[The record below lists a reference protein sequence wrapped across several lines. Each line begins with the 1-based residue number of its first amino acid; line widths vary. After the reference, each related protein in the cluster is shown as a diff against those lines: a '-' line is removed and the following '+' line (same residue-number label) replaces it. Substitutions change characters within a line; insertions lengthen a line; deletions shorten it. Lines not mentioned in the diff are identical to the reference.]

1 MTRKATTNNAT
12 GIGGTMLEYDELMT
26 PEVYDTYKRACWSEF
41 LLEFFFG
48 FSWAQTA
55 FEL

>member
-1 MTRKATTNNAT
+1 
-12 GIGGTMLEYDELMT
+12 MLEYDELMT